1 MPILLDDHR
10 IISEFCKNFNQNFS
24 RLVEFERSKRLFLDK
39 VRFLLLNSEKNDRPN
54 ISLMS
59 YQMPTY
65 SCLFEN
71 LEKDMY
77 NYQFIKTF
85 YFGRNSNVK
94 SFF

>member
-1 MPILLDDHR
+1 MLKPNFEEADGLG
-10 IISEFCKNFNQNFS
+10 ISS
-24 RLVEFERSKRLFLDK
+24 V
-39 VRFLLLNSEKNDRPN
+39 LLLNSDENNTPN
-54 ISLMS
+54 LLLMS
-59 YQMPTY
+59 YQMPSY

-94 SFF
+94 SFLIQNEHWKKHLVVPYRENVQNLVG